1 MGAARVPLEKK
12 GNAKVGSERGSE
24 RWTARTTS
32 GRCCLEVLRVVAP
45 GAAGSI
51 PVTPA
56 GRRAGR
62 ITSTPLGR
70 RRSAPHA
77 ACVCFSSRNLYRA
90 PFFAALLVFVVAF
103 VFAAAGFAL
112 LVFVVAFALAL
123 LGAFAALAFFGAGAG
138 FAVAPLGFA
147 SGSGAASCFGA
158 VSTFG
163 GVGGGSAIS
172 VVALVT
178 GAAGGELG
186 AGALG
191 AMGAGRGAVDKRSCC
206 GPWCVMC
213 SRSRHRNTIPR
224 STAASVSCTPVC
236 LTCSCCRRWY
246 S

>member
-1 MGAARVPLEKK
+1 MP
-12 GNAKVGSERGSE
+12 
-24 RWTARTTS
+24 

-123 LGAFAALAFFGAGAG
+123 LGAFAALAFFGAGADLAG
-138 FAVAPLGFA
+138 ARLGFA
-147 SGSGAASCFGA
+147 SGSASGSAGGA

-163 GVGGGSAIS
+163 GAGGSAIS

>member
-1 MGAARVPLEKK
+1 MAPFG
-12 GNAKVGSERGSE
+12 
-24 RWTARTTS
+24 
-32 GRCCLEVLRVVAP
+32 CCLGCSRAFVFRCFARKGERLWFWL
-45 GAAGSI
+45 S
-51 PVTPA
+51 PV
-56 GRRAGR
+56 R
-62 ITSTPLGR
+62 SPLQAVG
-70 RRSAPHA
+70 
-77 ACVCFSSRNLYRA
+77 YRP
-90 PFFAALLVFVVAF
+90 PFFAAFAF
-103 VFAAAGFAL
+103 GAAAFAFGAV
-112 LVFVVAFALAL
+112 LV
-123 LGAFAALAFFGAGAG
+123 ALAFGAAAFAFGAVLVALVFFGAVAG

>member
-1 MGAARVPLEKK
+1 MP
-12 GNAKVGSERGSE
+12 
-24 RWTARTTS
+24 

-123 LGAFAALAFFGAGAG
+123 LGAFAALAFTGAGADLAG
-138 FAVAPLGFA
+138 ARVGFA
-147 SGSGAASCFGA
+147 SGSASASAGGA

-163 GVGGGSAIS
+163 GAGGSAIS
-172 VVALVT
+172 VVALVI

-191 AMGAGRGAVDKRSCC
+191 AMGAGLGAVDKRSCC
-206 GPWCVMC
+206 GPWCAMF
-213 SRSRHRNTIPR
+213 SRSRQRRTIPR
-224 STAASVSCTPVC
+224 STAASVSCMPVC
-236 LTCSCCRRWY
+236 FTWAWCRRRY
-246 S
+246 SWKPAS